1 VTSPNGC
8 VSSVNARHRRF
19 VFAVVALLL
28 VTCWCVSAGAQTPE
42 PDGEGDS
49 RRVWYGYQV
58 LGADLAWGL
67 AAVATE
73 RGEFAVLY
81 LASGPLVHLLNDR
94 PLTAAGS
101 LGLRVGL
108 PLALAGITAV
118 GEGDCKRTSSEGGEE
133 ETVETDL
140 GCTLAPVIMGVFG
153 AGLAMIVDATALSW
167 KTERTPPKAPA
178 LVPQL
183 VLRRGFASAGVAG
196 NF

>member
-1 VTSPNGC
+1 
-8 VSSVNARHRRF
+8 VNRRHSR
-19 VFAVVALLL
+19 FAVAAVAQLL
-28 VTCWCVSAGAQTPE
+28 VACWCVSAAAQTPE
-42 PDGEGDS
+42 PDDERDS
-49 RRVWYGYQV
+49 SRVWYGYQV

-73 RGEFAVLY
+73 RGEFAFLY

-101 LGLRVGL
+101 LALRVGL

-118 GEGDCKRTSSEGGEE
+118 GGGDCKGTSSEGGEP

-140 GCTLAPVIMGVFG
+140 GCAVAPVIMGVFG
-153 AGLAMIVDATALSW
+153 AGLAMIVDATAISW
-167 KTERTPPKAPA
+167 KTERTPPAPA

-196 NF
+196 SF